1 LEKVAFNMSK
11 KAHIINYRRHLIE
24 LHQSEGGWS
33 ALFRKFAHVEFT
45 DVGQLFPT
53 KKEALAH
60 AKRHVDWEINEEII
74 ASQFKNLFDQLLQE
88 GYPLA
93 LIFEGLTT
101 ALDNEGWQEL
111 SGLLEEVAKISPG
124 SFR

>member
-1 LEKVAFNMSK
+1 MSK
-11 KAHIINYRRHLIE
+11 KAHLINYRGHLIE

-33 ALFRKFAHVEFT
+33 ATFRKFAHVEFT
-45 DVGQLFPT
+45 DVGQIFPT
-53 KKEALAH
+53 KKETLSH

-74 ASQFKNLFDQLLQE
+74 ASQFKSLFDQLLQE
-88 GYPLA
+88 GYSLA

-101 ALDNEGWQEL
+101 ALYNEGWEEQ
-111 SGLLEEVAKISPG
+111 SGLLEEAAKISPG